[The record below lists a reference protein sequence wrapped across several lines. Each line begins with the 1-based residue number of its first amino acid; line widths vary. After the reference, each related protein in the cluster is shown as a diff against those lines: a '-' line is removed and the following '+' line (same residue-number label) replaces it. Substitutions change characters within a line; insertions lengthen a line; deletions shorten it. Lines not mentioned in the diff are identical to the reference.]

1 MAIALALGRLGLIA
15 LLLWLAWAVAMR
27 LVTRGSE
34 VEEEQPQ
41 RGKAARGG
49 AAEPKWQLQ
58 VLSVGRSDRLTLGE
72 LLPVTGTLLFGRS
85 PECELYLDDN
95 RISRRHAKLELRGAK
110 LVLED
115 LGSTNGTYV
124 NNRRVT
130 TSVELAPG
138 DVIEIGDTRLKAG
151 RG

>member
-15 LLLWLAWAVAMR
+15 LLLWLAWIIATR
-27 LVTRGSE
+27 LITRGAE
-34 VEEEQPQ
+34 VSEEQPQ
-41 RGKAARGG
+41 RGKAARSG
-49 AAEPKWQLQ
+49 ASEPKWQLQ
-58 VLSVGRSDRLTLGE
+58 VLSVGRTDRLALGE
-72 LLPVTGTLLFGRS
+72 LLPVTGTLFFGRS
-85 PECELYLDDN
+85 PECEIYLDDN
-95 RISRRHAKLELRGAK
+95 RISRKHAKLELRGTK

-130 TSVELAPG
+130 TSVELTPG
-138 DVIEIGDTRLKAG
+138 DVIELGDTRLKAG